1 MNNVKFFNNH
11 ENTPLTPL
19 SIGELVDK
27 ITILEIKEKNI
38 KDTNK
43 LVNVQT
49 ELKTLRIIL
58 NKLNVKNKISAEI
71 LKLKNINLKLWDIE
85 DDIREE
91 ERKSNFGDRF
101 IKLARSVYFTNDK
114 RAEIKKVIN
123 LKTNSGLIEEKSY
136 QSY

>member
-1 MNNVKFFNNH
+1 MNHVRSIK
-11 ENTPLTPL
+11 NTPSTPL

-27 ITILEIKEKNI
+27 ITILEIKKQNI
-38 KDTNK
+38 NDQNK
-43 LVNVQT
+43 LKNVKF
-49 ELKTLRIIL
+49 ELETLNSIF
-58 NKLNVKNKISAEI
+58 NKLNVKNKISNEI
-71 LKLKNINLKLWDIE
+71 KSLREINKKLWVIE
-85 DDIREE
+85 DDIRDE
-91 ERKSNFGDRF
+91 ERKSKFGDSF

>member
-101 IKLARSVYFTNDK
+101 INLARSVYFTNDE
-114 RAEIKKVIN
+114 RAGIKKVIN
-123 LKTNSGLIEEKSY
+123 IKTNSGLIEEKSY

>member
-1 MNNVKFFNNH
+1 MNHIKSIK
-11 ENTPLTPL
+11 NTPSTPL

-27 ITILEIKEKNI
+27 ITILEIKKQNI
-38 KDTNK
+38 NDQNK
-43 LVNVQT
+43 LKNVKF
-49 ELKTLRIIL
+49 ELDTLNCIF
-58 NKLNVKNKISAEI
+58 NKLNVKNKISNEI
-71 LKLKNINLKLWDIE
+71 KSLREINKKLWVIE
-85 DDIREE
+85 DDIRDE
-91 ERKSNFGDRF
+91 ERKSKFGDSF

>member
-101 IKLARSVYFTNDK
+101 IKLARSVYFTNDE
-114 RAEIKKVIN
+114 RAGIKKVIN

>member
-1 MNNVKFFNNH
+1 MNHIRSIK
-11 ENTPLTPL
+11 NTPSTPL

-27 ITILEIKEKNI
+27 ITILEIKKQNI
-38 KDTNK
+38 NDQNK
-43 LVNVQT
+43 LQNVKF
-49 ELKTLRIIL
+49 ELDSLNNIF
-58 NKLNVKNKISAEI
+58 NKLNVKNKISNEI
-71 LKLKNINLKLWDIE
+71 KCLREINKKLWVIE
-85 DDIREE
+85 DDIRDE
-91 ERKSNFGDRF
+91 ERKSKFGDSF

>member
-1 MNNVKFFNNH
+1 MNHIRSIK
-11 ENTPLTPL
+11 NTPSTPL

-27 ITILEIKEKNI
+27 ITILEIKKQNI
-38 KDTNK
+38 NDQNK
-43 LVNVQT
+43 LKNVKF
-49 ELKTLRIIL
+49 ELDTLNCIF
-58 NKLNVKNKISAEI
+58 NKLNVKNKISNEI
-71 LKLKNINLKLWDIE
+71 KSLREINKKLWVIE
-85 DDIREE
+85 DDIRDE
-91 ERKSNFGDRF
+91 ERKSKFGDSF

>member
-71 LKLKNINLKLWDIE
+71 LKLK
-85 DDIREE
+85 
-91 ERKSNFGDRF
+91 
-101 IKLARSVYFTNDK
+101 
-114 RAEIKKVIN
+114 
-123 LKTNSGLIEEKSY
+123 KTI
-136 QSY
+136 

>member
-1 MNNVKFFNNH
+1 MNHVRSIK
-11 ENTPLTPL
+11 NTPSTPL

-27 ITILEIKEKNI
+27 ITILEIKKQNI
-38 KDTNK
+38 NDQNK
-43 LVNVQT
+43 LKNVKF
-49 ELKTLRIIL
+49 ELDTLNSIF
-58 NKLNVKNKISAEI
+58 NKLNVKNKISNEI
-71 LKLKNINLKLWDIE
+71 KSLREINKKLWVIE
-85 DDIREE
+85 DDIRDE
-91 ERKSNFGDRF
+91 ERKSKFGDSF

>member
-1 MNNVKFFNNH
+1 MNHIKSIK
-11 ENTPLTPL
+11 NTPSTPL

-27 ITILEIKEKNI
+27 ITILEIKKQNI
-38 KDTNK
+38 NDQNK
-43 LVNVQT
+43 LKNVKF
-49 ELKTLRIIL
+49 ELDALNSIF
-58 NKLNVKNKISAEI
+58 NKLNVKNKISNEI
-71 LKLKNINLKLWDIE
+71 KSLREINKKLWVIE
-85 DDIREE
+85 DDIRDE
-91 ERKSNFGDRF
+91 ERKSKFGDSF

>member
-1 MNNVKFFNNH
+1 MNHVRNIK
-11 ENTPLTPL
+11 NTPSTPL

-27 ITILEIKEKNI
+27 ITILEIKKQNI
-38 KDTNK
+38 NDQNK
-43 LVNVQT
+43 LKNVKF
-49 ELKTLRIIL
+49 ELETLNSIF
-58 NKLNVKNKISAEI
+58 NKLNVKNKISNEI
-71 LKLKNINLKLWDIE
+71 KSLREINKKLWVIE
-85 DDIREE
+85 DDIRDE
-91 ERKSNFGDRF
+91 ERKSKFGDSF

>member
-58 NKLNVKNKISAEI
+58 NKLNVKNEISAEI

-101 IKLARSVYFTNDK
+101 IKLARSVYFTNDE
-114 RAEIKKVIN
+114 RAGIKKVIN

>member
-11 ENTPLTPL
+11 ENTPMTPL

-101 IKLARSVYFTNDK
+101 INLARSVYFTNDE
-114 RAEIKKVIN
+114 RAGIKKVIN
-123 LKTNSGLIEEKSY
+123 IKTNSGLIEEKSY

>member
-1 MNNVKFFNNH
+1 MNHIRSIK
-11 ENTPLTPL
+11 NTPSTPL

-27 ITILEIKEKNI
+27 ITILEIKKQNI
-38 KDTNK
+38 NDQNK
-43 LVNVQT
+43 LKNVKF
-49 ELKTLRIIL
+49 ELDTLNNIF
-58 NKLNVKNKISAEI
+58 NKLNVKNKISNEI
-71 LKLKNINLKLWDIE
+71 KSLREINKKLWVIE
-85 DDIREE
+85 DDIRDE
-91 ERKSNFGDRF
+91 ERKSKFGDSF

>member
-1 MNNVKFFNNH
+1 MNHVRSIK
-11 ENTPLTPL
+11 NTPSTPL

-27 ITILEIKEKNI
+27 ITILEIKKQNI
-38 KDTNK
+38 NDRNK
-43 LVNVQT
+43 LQNVKF
-49 ELKTLRIIL
+49 ELDTLNNIF
-58 NKLNVKNKISAEI
+58 NKLNVKNKISNEI
-71 LKLKNINLKLWDIE
+71 KSLREINKKLWVIE
-85 DDIREE
+85 DDIRDE
-91 ERKSNFGDRF
+91 ERKSKFGDSF

>member
-58 NKLNVKNKISAEI
+58 NKLNVKNEISAEI
-71 LKLKNINLKLWDIE
+71 LKLKNINLKLRDIE

-101 IKLARSVYFTNDK
+101 IKLARSVYFTNDE
-114 RAEIKKVIN
+114 RAGIKKVIN

>member
-1 MNNVKFFNNH
+1 MNHIRSIK
-11 ENTPLTPL
+11 NTPSTPL

-27 ITILEIKEKNI
+27 ITILEIKKQNI
-38 KDTNK
+38 NDQNK
-43 LVNVQT
+43 LKNVKF
-49 ELKTLRIIL
+49 ELDALNSIF
-58 NKLNVKNKISAEI
+58 NKLNVKNKISNEI
-71 LKLKNINLKLWDIE
+71 KSLREINKKLWVIE
-85 DDIREE
+85 DDIRDE
-91 ERKSNFGDRF
+91 ERKSKFGDSF

>member
-1 MNNVKFFNNH
+1 MNHIKSIK
-11 ENTPLTPL
+11 NTPSTPL

-27 ITILEIKEKNI
+27 ITILEIKKQNI
-38 KDTNK
+38 NDQNK
-43 LVNVQT
+43 LKNVKF
-49 ELKTLRIIL
+49 ELDTLNSIF
-58 NKLNVKNKISAEI
+58 NKLNVKNKISNEI
-71 LKLKNINLKLWDIE
+71 KSLREINKKLWVIE
-85 DDIREE
+85 DDIRDE
-91 ERKSNFGDRF
+91 ERKSKFGDSF

>member
-85 DDIREE
+85 DDIREQ

-101 IKLARSVYFTNDK
+101 IKLARSVYFTNDE
-114 RAEIKKVIN
+114 RAGIKKVIN

>member
-1 MNNVKFFNNH
+1 MNHIRSIK
-11 ENTPLTPL
+11 NTPSTPL

-27 ITILEIKEKNI
+27 ITILEIKKQNI
-38 KDTNK
+38 NDQNK
-43 LVNVQT
+43 LQNVKF
-49 ELKTLRIIL
+49 ELDTLNNIF
-58 NKLNVKNKISAEI
+58 NKLNVKNKISNEI
-71 LKLKNINLKLWDIE
+71 KSLREINKKLWVIE
-85 DDIREE
+85 DDIRDE
-91 ERKSNFGDRF
+91 ERKSKFGDSF

>member
-1 MNNVKFFNNH
+1 MNHIRSIK
-11 ENTPLTPL
+11 NTPSTPL

-27 ITILEIKEKNI
+27 ITILEIKKQNI
-38 KDTNK
+38 NDQNK
-43 LVNVQT
+43 LKNVKF
-49 ELKTLRIIL
+49 ELDTLNSIF
-58 NKLNVKNKISAEI
+58 NKLNVKNKISNEI
-71 LKLKNINLKLWDIE
+71 KSLREINKKLWVIE
-85 DDIREE
+85 DDIRDE
-91 ERKSNFGDRF
+91 ERKSKFGDSF

>member
-58 NKLNVKNKISAEI
+58 NKLNVKNEISAEI

>member
-1 MNNVKFFNNH
+1 MNHIRSIK
-11 ENTPLTPL
+11 NTPSTPL

-27 ITILEIKEKNI
+27 ITILEIKKQNI
-38 KDTNK
+38 NDQNK
-43 LVNVQT
+43 LKNVKF
-49 ELKTLRIIL
+49 ELDTLNSIFD
-58 NKLNVKNKISAEI
+58 KLKVKNKISNEI
-71 LKLKNINLKLWDIE
+71 KSLREINKKLWVIE
-85 DDIREE
+85 DDIRDE
-91 ERKSNFGDRF
+91 ERKSKFGDSF